1 MKMLNM
7 EKTIK
12 NLIGMEVTED
22 FYTDVVCAFDTT
34 DKEVFV
40 ERQYGRYEDYQ
51 AYEGL
56 VDSPII
62 CIKIENGIVTEAY
75 EG

>member
-1 MKMLNM
+1 M

-40 ERQYGRYEDYQ
+40 EEQHGRYEDYQ

-56 VDSPII
+56 EDSPII
-62 CIKIENGIVTEAY
+62 CIKIANGVVAEAWQAY
-75 EG
+75 